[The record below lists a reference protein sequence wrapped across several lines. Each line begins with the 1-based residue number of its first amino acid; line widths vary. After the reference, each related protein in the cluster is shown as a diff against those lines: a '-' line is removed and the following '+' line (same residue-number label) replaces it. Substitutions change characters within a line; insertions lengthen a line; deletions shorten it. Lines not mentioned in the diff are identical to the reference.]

1 MKLDSAVVK
10 LLALDPHNTSVSS
23 HGGAGMSSAST
34 MKITTTAE
42 DGSKKQFF
50 MKTGKGAE
58 AELMFTGTVIVP
70 NTFLAMPKSRS
81 YHILT
86 PHPGEHA
93 SLNALHNAVPSL
105 CPASFG
111 HGALSDTPS
120 SHYLVT
126 EFMDLSPRSGGGGSK
141 SGSSLAQK
149 LAKLH
154 TTPAPTPRGHERPM
168 FGFPATTCCGD
179 TPQDNSYESSWATF
193 YAEHRLRFILARSEK
208 SNGSDKE
215 LAALVNRTA
224 DEVVP
229 RLIGDEH
236 LNGGKGVMPVVIHG
250 DLWSGNAGRGRLP
263 SMKEGESEDVVFDPS
278 AVYAHNEFELGIM
291 KMVGFKSTTGWG
303 YVADVNSSVALA
315 VAFWMSI
322 TAFVLGRNRR
332 VSIVIGLR
340 CMSSTTIS
348 TITRCSV
355 VGIEVAR

>member
-50 MKTGKGAE
+50 MKTGKGSE
-58 AELMFTGTVIVP
+58 AELMFTG
-70 NTFLAMPKSRS
+70 
-81 YHILT
+81 
-86 PHPGEHA
+86 EHA
-93 SLNALHNAVPSL
+93 SLNAVHNAVPSL

-111 HGALSDTPS
+111 HGALADTPS

-126 EFMDLSPRSGGGGSK
+126 EFMDLSPRSGGAK
-141 SGSSLAQK
+141 SGPSLAQK

-154 TTPAPTPRGHERPM
+154 TTPAPTPPGHEKPM

-179 TPQDNSYESSWATF
+179 TPQDNTFTSSWATF

-215 LAALVNRTA
+215 LSGLVNRTA

-236 LNGGKGVMPVVIHG
+236 LNGGKGVVPVVIHG

-278 AVYAHNEFELGIM
+278 ACYAHNEFELGIM
-291 KMVGFKSTTGWG
+291 KMFGGFGGGFLDEYHSLCPRTEPQGEYSDRIALYELYHHLNHHALFGGG
-303 YVADVNSSVALA
+303 YRSGA
-315 VAFWMSI
+315 
-322 TAFVLGRNRR
+322 
-332 VSIVIGLR
+332 VSIMKGLLAKYG
-340 CMSSTTIS
+340 SGSKKS
-348 TITRCSV
+348 
-355 VGIEVAR
+355 EL